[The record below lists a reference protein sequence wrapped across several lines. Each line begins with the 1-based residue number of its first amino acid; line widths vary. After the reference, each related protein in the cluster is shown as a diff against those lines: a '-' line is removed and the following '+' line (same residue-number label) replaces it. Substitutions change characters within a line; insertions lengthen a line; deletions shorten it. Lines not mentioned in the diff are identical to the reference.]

1 MAGECRDKSFIH
13 KVEEFNEAY
22 RMQEKGTVLNWFDI
36 TAPEGYLSLNDQMG
50 DVMATFRGKLI
61 LLWLIKKLLPKDSK
75 GGKPSAAGFEF
86 DASML
91 QMVESFT
98 VIRLLSMAGGML
110 NIAFTKEEL
119 LKLNAQLNKIKTPK
133 VK

>member
-1 MAGECRDKSFIH
+1 
-13 KVEEFNEAY
+13 
-22 RMQEKGTVLNWFDI
+22 MQEKGTVLNWFDI

-61 LLWLIKKLLPKDSK
+61 LLGLIKKLLPKDSK

-91 QMVESFT
+91 KMVESFT
-98 VIRLLSMAGGML
+98 VLRLLSMAAGML
-110 NIAFTKEEL
+110 NVELKKEDL
-119 LKLNAQLNKIKTPK
+119 LAVNAQLNKIKKPNK
-133 VK
+133 SKK